1 MDRAR
6 RGRPR
11 SLRRCP
17 SPFHLFSC
25 QSRCIMRFR
34 ARMHGFTGRKAQ
46 AQGRVAADAYGDSA
60 KSYFLGC
67 DASVA
72 VKQCIML
79 SRAVQHAWH
88 LQGCLQELGRT
99 LGRRVAP
106 GICDGLCVT
115 ATPITDFTLID
126 IVTVGQRYLLFLQ
139 DDEHDDNCLEC
150 GKEGELVCCDSCPRT
165 YHRACSDLPLH
176 GRLPAMWHCPWCRN
190 GAVDLSAL
198 ERFLAAR
205 PGPGVRIMPGP
216 GTITTM
222 QCD

>member
-34 ARMHGFTGRKAQ
+34 AQMHGFTGRKAQ

-72 VKQCIML
+72 VKAAMYNAVTCSSACVAPAGLPAGTRTNPWQE
-79 SRAVQHAWH
+79 SRPWN
-88 LQGCLQELGRT
+88 LQRFVCDSHTYNGFYADRHRDSRT
-99 LGRRVAP
+99 TVPSIPAGRRTRRQLPRVWP
-106 GICDGLCVT
+106 GGRAGL
-115 ATPITDFTLID
+115 LR
-126 IVTVGQRYLLFLQ
+126 Q
-139 DDEHDDNCLEC
+139 
-150 GKEGELVCCDSCPRT
+150 
-165 YHRACSDLPLH
+165 
-176 GRLPAMWHCPWCRN
+176 LPAR
-190 GAVDLSAL
+190 LSPRL
-198 ERFLAAR
+198 L
-205 PGPGVRIMPGP
+205 
-216 GTITTM
+216 
-222 QCD
+222 